1 MSISPVLPLAR
12 DASSRFLPWLIA
24 FMVWLAAMALA
35 AVLVLSSYGDQWR
48 GNLTGTLTVQIST
61 TPDGQVES
69 TEQRLNRA
77 LEILRKTPGVIS
89 AEAVPLKRISDLLA
103 PWLGRDVVTESLGL
117 PIPRLI
123 DVRVRPEENIDVAA
137 LWEKLNKE
145 ISGTQIDDHGAWL
158 DKLIALAGAVEAIA
172 LAVLI
177 LISIAA
183 IATVVFA
190 TRTSLTIHRDVI
202 ELLHVIGAKD
212 QYIANQFHWHALSL
226 GLKGGI
232 AGVFLATA
240 TLLGLG
246 SLWSGIESSLL
257 PPMSLS
263 IWQWV
268 CVSSVAFAT
277 AGISTVTARIT
288 VLRALGRLP

>member
-1 MSISPVLPLAR
+1 MSSAPVLPLAR

-35 AVLVLSSYGDQWR
+35 AVLVLSSYGNQWR
-48 GNLTGTLTVQIST
+48 SNLTGTLTVQIT
-61 TPDGQVES
+61 TTSDEAVET

-77 LEILRKTPGVIS
+77 LEIIRKTPGVVS
-89 AEAVPLKRISDLLA
+89 TEAVPLKRISDLLA
-103 PWLGRDVVTESLGL
+103 PWLGRDVVSESLGL

-123 DVRVRPEENIDVAA
+123 DVRINPEKNIDVAA
-137 LWEKLNKE
+137 LWERLNKE
-145 ISGTQIDDHGAWL
+145 VSGTQVDDHGAWL
-158 DKLIALAGAVEAIA
+158 DKLIALAGAVEAIT
-172 LAVLI
+172 LAVLV

-183 IATVVFA
+183 VATVVFA

-212 QYIANQFHWHALSL
+212 QYVADQFHWHALTL

-240 TLLGLG
+240 TLLGLV
-246 SLWSGIESSLL
+246 SLWSGVESSLL
-257 PPMSLS
+257 PPISLS
-263 IWQWV
+263 IWQWI
-268 CVSSVAFAT
+268 CVLAVAFAA

-288 VLRALGRLP
+288 VLRALGRMP